1 MRDSGDGPVVE
12 ARGLVKRYES
22 GDDYLEALKGVDLDI
37 EPGEFVAIMGPSGSG
52 KSTLLNMLGLLDE
65 PTEGTVHLDG
75 QDTSTMSDR
84 QLTTARKRTIGFV
97 FQNFYLIPTLTA
109 LENVEVPAMLDRDPE
124 TRPRHRTAGSRG
136 VRAHHAGGRRRRRGD
151 PRPPGSRFHRP
162 DGHHHRR
169 DARTMSPLED
179 FYRQFPTALIAR
191 RNLSRTTARTVLA
204 MLGIVIGVVAIA
216 SLGVFGSVLQT
227 AAVGSLGDIGNQLIV
242 SPNAEEGFRE
252 LSDRDV
258 RAIERAAGDASVVP
272 LKQQQATVT
281 YGGQTTFTTAYGI
294 ANPADAYTASQG
306 RIPDPLRNGALV
318 GANLAG
324 SNLADRLDL
333 REGNSI
339 TVDNRTYR
347 VRAVLE
353 QQTGISLV
361 NVGGA
366 VVLPPTAINQTG
378 YQQVIVQA
386 ETGEQANETARAIRE
401 DLNGREERVT
411 IFELSQLTD
420 QIGSFFDTLSLFLI
434 GIGSISLVV
443 AGVSILNVMLMSTI
457 ERRGEIGV
465 LRAVG
470 YQRLDVLKIL
480 LTEAMLLGLVGG
492 LVGVALSVGAGAA
505 IAHFALGD
513 PMQALQ
519 PGNVVYY
526 VAGLAFGV
534 LTSVVSGLY
543 PAWKA
548 AKERPVDALRG

>member
-1 MRDSGDGPVVE
+1 
-12 ARGLVKRYES
+12 
-22 GDDYLEALKGVDLDI
+22 
-37 EPGEFVAIMGPSGSG
+37 
-52 KSTLLNMLGLLDE
+52 
-65 PTEGTVHLDG
+65 
-75 QDTSTMSDR
+75 MS
-84 QLTTARKRTIGFV
+84 L
-97 FQNFYLIPTLTA
+97 
-109 LENVEVPAMLDRDPE
+109 
-124 TRPRHRTAGSRG
+124 
-136 VRAHHAGGRRRRRGD
+136 
-151 PRPPGSRFHRP
+151 
-162 DGHHHRR
+162 
-169 DARTMSPLED
+169 LED

-272 LKQQQATVT
+272 LKQQQVTVT

-306 RIPDPLRNGALV
+306 RIPEPLRNGALV
-318 GANLAG
+318 GANLA
-324 SNLADRLDL
+324 DRLEL

-339 TVDNRTYR
+339 TVANRTYR

-353 QQTGISLV
+353 QQTGFSPV

-366 VVLPPTAINQTG
+366 VVVPPAAINQTG
-378 YQQVIVQA
+378 YQQVVVQA

-401 DLNGREERVT
+401 DLNDREQRVT
-411 IFELSQLTD
+411 IFEFAQITD

>member
-1 MRDSGDGPVVE
+1 MS
-12 ARGLVKRYES
+12 
-22 GDDYLEALKGVDLDI
+22 
-37 EPGEFVAIMGPSGSG
+37 
-52 KSTLLNMLGLLDE
+52 LLD
-65 PTEGTVHLDG
+65 GL
-75 QDTSTMSDR
+75 
-84 QLTTARKRTIGFV
+84 
-97 FQNFYLIPTLTA
+97 Y
-109 LENVEVPAMLDRDPE
+109 
-124 TRPRHRTAGSRG
+124 
-136 VRAHHAGGRRRRRGD
+136 RR
-151 PRPPGSRFHRP
+151 
-162 DGHHHRR
+162 
-169 DARTMSPLED
+169 
-179 FYRQFPTALIAR
+179 FPTALMAR

-242 SPNAEEGFRE
+242 SPNAEEGVRS
-252 LSDRDV
+252 LTDRDV
-258 RAIERAAGDASVVP
+258 RAIRRAAEGATVVP
-272 LKQQQATVT
+272 LKQTQVQLT

-294 ANPADAYTASQG
+294 ENPADAYTARQG

-318 GANLAG
+318 GAA
-324 SNLADRLDL
+324 LADRLDI

-353 QQTGISLV
+353 PQGGFSPV
-361 NVGGA
+361 NVGGSVIVPPSA
-366 VVLPPTAINQTG
+366 VNTTG
-378 YQQVIVQA
+378 FQQVVVTA
-386 ETGEQANETARAIRE
+386 ETGEAANATAESIRA
-401 DLNGREERVT
+401 DLNDREERVS
-411 IFELSQLTD
+411 IFEFAQITD

-470 YQRLDVLKIL
+470 YQRMDVLKIL

-492 LVGVALSVGAGAA
+492 LVGVVLSVGAGAV
-505 IAHFALGD
+505 IAEFALGD
-513 PMQALQ
+513 PLLALQ
-519 PGNVVYY
+519 PGNVVFYL
-526 VAGLAFGV
+526 AALAFGV
-534 LTSVVSGLY
+534 LTSVISGLY